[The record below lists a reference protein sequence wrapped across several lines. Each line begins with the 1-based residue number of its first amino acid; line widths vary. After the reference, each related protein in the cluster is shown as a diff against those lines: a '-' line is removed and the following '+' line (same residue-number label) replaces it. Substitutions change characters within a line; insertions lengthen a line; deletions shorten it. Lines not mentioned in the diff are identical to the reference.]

1 MTEEQERLLRENN
14 ELLKEIVGYLREY
27 RTSEYRDREDIKQFC
42 INIVADILVDGMEES
57 VRENIRKP
65 FKNKG

>member
-1 MTEEQERLLRENN
+1 MTEEQERLLRENH

-27 RTSEYRDREDIKQFC
+27 RTPEYRDREDIKQFC

-57 VRENIRKP
+57 ARENIRKS
-65 FKNKG
+65 FKSKG